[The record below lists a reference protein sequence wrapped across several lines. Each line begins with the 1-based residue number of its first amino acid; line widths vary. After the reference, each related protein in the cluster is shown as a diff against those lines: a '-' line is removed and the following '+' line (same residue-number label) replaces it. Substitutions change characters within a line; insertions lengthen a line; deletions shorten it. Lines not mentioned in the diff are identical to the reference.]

1 MTDFVTL
8 PDGRRLAF
16 EEYGTREGTPV
27 FSFHGGLSSRLDA
40 APAHRAATRL
50 GIRLIAPDRPGIGRS
65 TYLAD
70 RRLIDWPN
78 DVAALADTL
87 GIEEFSVMG
96 WSCGGPYAA
105 ACSARLVD
113 RVRRVAMLSSA
124 VPIDVFGTTR
134 GLTFDDRVLL
144 FLVHRAPAIAA
155 LLMRVMIAD
164 ASPLRLYH
172 EVLRSFPAVDR
183 AVIKEMGPPAQA
195 VAFVAESMR
204 QGTDGC
210 VQDFRIFGDPW
221 GFALEHIGAPVDIWE
236 GTEDRTGPPDYRDF
250 LVRHIPDARLFV
262 VPGEGHISLLAHHA
276 EEILAPLARID
287 PPR

>member
-1 MTDFVTL
+1 M
-8 PDGRRLAF
+8 
-16 EEYGTREGTPV
+16 

-50 GIRLIAPDRPGIGRS
+50 GSGSSPPDRPGIGRS

-78 DVAALADTL
+78 DVPRSPTPSGSKSSRSWA
-87 GIEEFSVMG
+87 GR
-96 WSCGGPYAA
+96 AA
-105 ACSARLVD
+105 APTQLHAARCLVH

-221 GFALEHIGAPVDIWE
+221 GFALEHIGAPVDAGRAQRI
-236 GTEDRTGPPDYRDF
+236 GPGRP
-250 LVRHIPDARLFV
+250 ITA
-262 VPGEGHISLLAHHA
+262 IS
-276 EEILAPLARID
+276 
-287 PPR
+287 